1 MFNKRY
7 KLNLND
13 KIIKMKKQLVV
24 SFIILSFG
32 LTSCDKFLLELPQD
46 SASPQ
51 TFFQTKEQLTSA
63 LMPVYSPL
71 GSIDES
77 TYSRFFPLEANC
89 ASDEFSLRS
98 ANSTAASI
106 YNASSSYQ
114 TFGNCWNNLYLGIE
128 RANFLLE
135 QLEISPAPIADVKE
149 IKGEALFLRAYYH
162 FLLVSY
168 WGDVPLKL
176 TTTKSASDVKRA
188 RTPAKQVY
196 DQIILDMTTAVDL
209 VNTSTIWGVTNTGR
223 ISKTGVQGILSR
235 VCLHAAGRLKD
246 NSYLPTAVFW
256 GKEVIKS
263 GEHKLNPDYK
273 QIFINESQ
281 DINDN
286 KECIWEVEFTRDA
299 TGIFSEY
306 ERFGSTSG
314 VENQDISTGFTQ
326 GTYNAT
332 GTLYDLYAA
341 GDLRRDWTI
350 ANYNFGGNPKSAL
363 NGKVYI
369 DPATKW
375 RRPLAK
381 WRREYQNAANI
392 GIKNFGPT
400 NFPLLRYSDV
410 LLTLAEADNEINGP
424 TGENIEYVNQVR
436 RRGYGTTLVGRNINN
451 LTITNGGTSGYTL
464 ASVVTISGGGASK
477 DAKAVIS
484 KITSGKITGITIIDG
499 GANYTSAPTITIS
512 GGTGAVIT
520 PTISNLADCELLL
533 ATYSGKPLLFKDLIM
548 KERSR
553 ELAGESHHKLD
564 LFRWGTFRSTMTA
577 MIPIIQTNFAAIVGA
592 YSNAT
597 DRDLTFP
604 IPIQEMSLNPLMVQN
619 TGWN

>member
-1 MFNKRY
+1 
-7 KLNLND
+7 
-13 KIIKMKKQLVV
+13 MKNQLIVV
-24 SFIILSFG
+24 FMILGFS
-32 LTSCDKFLLELPQD
+32 LTSCDKFLVELPRD

-51 TFFQTKEQLTSA
+51 TFFQTSEQLTSA
-63 LMPVYSPL
+63 IMSVYSPL

-77 TYSRFFPLEANC
+77 TYSRFFQLEANS
-89 ASDEFSLRS
+89 ATDEFSLRS
-98 ANSTAASI
+98 AAVTAANI

-114 TFGNCWNNLYLGIE
+114 PFGNCWNNLYLGIE

-135 QLEISPAPIADVKE
+135 QLETSKALIADVNE

-162 FLLVSY
+162 FLLVGY

-188 RTPAKQVY
+188 RTPAKEVY
-196 DQIILDMTTAVDL
+196 DQIIKDMTTAEGL
-209 VNTSTIWGVTNTGR
+209 VNTAAIWGVTNTGR
-223 ISKTGVQGILSR
+223 ISKTGVEGILSR

-246 NSYLPTAVFW
+246 NSYLPLALSW
-256 GKEVIKS
+256 GKKVIAS
-263 GEHKLNPDYK
+263 AEHRLNPDYK

-299 TGIFSEY
+299 TGVFFEY
-306 ERFGSTSG
+306 ERFGSVMG
-314 VENQDISTGFTQ
+314 MENRELSTGFSQ
-326 GTYNAT
+326 GTYLAT
-332 GTLYDLYAA
+332 GTMYDLYAA
-341 GDLRRDWTI
+341 GDLRRDWVI
-350 ANYNFGGNPKSAL
+350 GNYNFGGSPKSAS
-363 NGKVYI
+363 NGKVYF
-369 DPATKW
+369 DPSTKW

-381 WRREYQNAANI
+381 WRREYQNASNI
-392 GIKNFGPT
+392 GIKNVGPT

-410 LLTLAEADNEINGP
+410 LLTIAEADNEINGP
-424 TGENIEYVNQVR
+424 TAENIEYVNQVR

-451 LTITNGGTSGYTL
+451 LTITTAGTGYTL
-464 ASVVTISGGGASK
+464 NSVVTISGGGASK

-484 KITSGKITGITIIDG
+484 KISSGKITGITIVDG
-499 GANYTSAPTITIS
+499 GSNYTSSPSITIS

-520 PTISNLADCELLL
+520 ATISNISDCELLL
-533 ATYSGKPLLFKDLIM
+533 ANYNARPLLFRDLIM

-564 LFRWGTFRSTMTA
+564 LYRWGTFRSTMTA
-577 MIPIIQTNFAAIVGA
+577 MIPIIRANFAVVVNA
-592 YSNAT
+592 YSNVT

>member
-1 MFNKRY
+1 
-7 KLNLND
+7 
-13 KIIKMKKQLVV
+13 MKKQ
-24 SFIILSFG
+24 IIVIFTILGFS
-32 LTSCDKFLLELPQD
+32 LTSCDKFLVELPQD
-46 SASPQ
+46 SASAK
-51 TFFQTKEQLTSA
+51 TFFKTKEQLTSA

-77 TYSRFFPLEANC
+77 TYSRFFQLEANC
-89 ASDEFSLRS
+89 ASDEFSLR
-98 ANSTAASI
+98 TATQTSASI
-106 YNASSSYQ
+106 YNTSSSYQ
-114 TFGNCWNNLYLGIE
+114 PFNNCWNNLYLGIE

-135 QLEISPAPIADVKE
+135 QLLTSTAPAADVNE

-188 RTPAKQVY
+188 RTPAKEVY
-196 DQIILDMTTAVDL
+196 DQIILDMTTAEGL

-223 ISKTGVQGILSR
+223 ISKTGVEGILSR

-246 NSYLPTAVFW
+246 NSYLPAAVTW
-256 GKEVIKS
+256 GKKVIAS

-299 TGIFSEY
+299 TGIYSEY
-306 ERFGSTSG
+306 ERFGSVSG
-314 VENQDISTGFTQ
+314 VENQDPSTGFTQ

-332 GTLYDLYAA
+332 GTLYDFYAP
-341 GDLRRDWTI
+341 GDLRRDWVI
-350 ANYNFGGNPKSAL
+350 ANYNFGGIPKSAL
-363 NGKVYI
+363 NGKVYF

-375 RRPLAK
+375 KRPLAK
-381 WRREYQNAANI
+381 WRREYQNTANI

-400 NFPLLRYSDV
+400 NFPLLRYADV
-410 LLTLAEADNEINGP
+410 LLTVAEADNEINGP
-424 TGENIEYVNQVR
+424 TAENIDYVNQVR

-451 LTITNGGTSGYTL
+451 LTITNGGTSGYTI

-477 DAKAVIS
+477 DAKAAIS
-484 KITSGKITGITIIDG
+484 KVTSGKITGITIIDG

-520 PTISNLADCELLL
+520 PTISNISDADLV
-533 ATYSGKPLLFKDLIM
+533 AANYASKDIFRAFLM

-564 LFRWGTFRSTMTA
+564 LYRWGTFRSTMTA
-577 MIPIIQTNFAAIVGA
+577 MIPIIQANFATVVSA
-592 YSNAT
+592 YTNVT

-604 IPIQEMSLNPLMVQN
+604 IPIQEMSLNSLMVQN
-619 TGWN
+619 PGWN

>member
-1 MFNKRY
+1 
-7 KLNLND
+7 
-13 KIIKMKKQLVV
+13 MKKQL
-24 SFIILSFG
+24 ILIFMILGFS
-32 LTSCDKFLLELPQD
+32 LSSCDKFLLELPQD
-46 SASPQ
+46 SPSAQ
-51 TFFQTKEQLTSA
+51 TFFQTKAQLISA

-71 GSIDES
+71 GNTDES
-77 TYSRFFPLEANC
+77 TYSRFFPLEAN
-89 ASDEFSLRS
+89 AATDEFSLRS
-98 ANSTAASI
+98 SNSTTASI

-114 TFGNCWNNLYLGIE
+114 NFGNCWNNLYLGIE
-128 RANFLLE
+128 RANYLLE
-135 QLEISPAPIADVKE
+135 RLETSSAPAEDVNI
-149 IKGEALFLRAYYH
+149 IKGEALFLRGYYH

-176 TTTKSASDVKRA
+176 TTTKSASDVNRA
-188 RTPAKQVY
+188 RTPAKEVY
-196 DQIILDMTTAVDL
+196 DQVIKDMTLAESL
-209 VNTSTIWGVTNTGR
+209 VSTSTVLGVTSTGR

-235 VCLHAAGRLKD
+235 VNLHAAGRLND
-246 NSYLPTAVFW
+246 ASYYPAAVSW
-256 GKEVIKS
+256 GKKVIAS
-263 GEHKLNPDYK
+263 GEHRLNTDYK

-286 KECIWEVEFTRDA
+286 RECIWEVEFSRDA
-299 TGIFSEY
+299 TGIYAEY
-306 ERFGSTSG
+306 ERFGSTIG
-314 VENQDISTGFTQ
+314 IENQDISTGFTQ

-332 GTLYDLYAA
+332 GTLYDYYAA
-341 GDLRRDWTI
+341 GDLRRDWVI
-350 ANYNFGGNPKSAL
+350 ANYNYGGSPKSAL

-375 RRPLAK
+375 KRPLAK

-410 LLTLAEADNEINGP
+410 LLTVAEADNEINGP
-424 TGENIEYVNQVR
+424 TAENIEYVNQVR
-436 RRGYGTTLVGRNINN
+436 RRGYGTTTVGRNINN
-451 LTITNGGTSGYTL
+451 LTITNGGSGYTL
-464 ASVVTISGGGASK
+464 ASVVTFSGGGATK
-477 DAKAVIS
+477 DARAAVS
-484 KITSGKITGITIIDG
+484 KVTSGKVTGITIIDG
-499 GANYTSAPTITIS
+499 GANYSSAPTITIS

-520 PTISNLADCELLL
+520 PTISNVSDAELLP
-533 ATYSGKPLLFKDLIM
+533 ANYASKTVFKEFLM

-577 MIPIIQTNFAAIVGA
+577 MIPIVTINFASIVTA
-592 YSNAT
+592 YSNVT

-619 TGWN
+619 PGWN